1 MGWWGACV
9 EGRSMSPLSRC
20 LASIQFF
27 FRIQEKTKSTT
38 TSERCLLTRSKTPFP
53 CEYSLRMY
61 NRLVEKCFKDCV
73 DSFRRKNLDSN
84 EERVRERERED
95 LRCE

>member
-1 MGWWGACV
+1 MRRGAKHEPAEPV
-9 EGRSMSPLSRC
+9 SGVDTD
-20 LASIQFF
+20 F
-27 FRIQEKTKSTT
+27 FRIQKKTKSTT

-84 EERVRERERED
+84 EERVRERERRPS
-95 LRCE
+95 L

>member
-1 MGWWGACV
+1 MVGCLRRGAKHEPAEPV
-9 EGRSMSPLSRC
+9 SGVDTV
-20 LASIQFF
+20 F

-84 EERVRERERED
+84 EERVRERERRPS
-95 LRCE
+95 L